1 METKGRAGRPPRLS
15 RDKIVAMAIE
25 IVTQEGYAKLSMR
38 YLAGRLGT
46 SPMGI
51 YYYFESKNE
60 LLGFLFSR
68 QSGLD
73 DYRRAPQSQ
82 DPFERAVQTSEAVVR
97 FLEAQSWALAGIVD
111 GCIGV
116 EEFTDNHLRELT
128 DSVRD
133 LGFDADDATE
143 TVRGI
148 WRIALGEALIRS
160 TPLIAA
166 VDDRGAE
173 AGVDG
178 GFRVRPLPSSDRS
191 LADTVESYLA
201 GRLTRAHRRRSAG

>member
-1 METKGRAGRPPRLS
+1 MSVPRPAETAGSDTIRLT
-15 RDKIVAMAIE
+15 VG
-25 IVTQEGYAKLSMR
+25 Q
-38 YLAGRLGT
+38 
-46 SPMGI
+46 
-51 YYYFESKNE
+51 
-60 LLGFLFSR
+60 
-68 QSGLD
+68 
-73 DYRRAPQSQ
+73 
-82 DPFERAVQTSEAVVR
+82 AVVR

-166 VDDRGAE
+166 VDDRVVA
-173 AGVDG
+173 
-178 GFRVRPLPSSDRS
+178 
-191 LADTVESYLA
+191 
-201 GRLTRAHRRRSAG
+201 